1 MKQTSLALLL
11 TTALAATPL
20 AAQTVVTVNNT
31 RIDSSAIDQQ
41 VKIINEQSNGQVTD
55 SPELRENI
63 ARRLVTRELMI
74 QESRRLRLNESPEF
88 KQIIERA
95 RTDARTSGEDRK
107 PTFRQDWETFEG
119 NVTAQALVAHILRSN
134 PVTEAQVQQAYQEIT
149 NRYRGTQEVKLG
161 EIILN
166 NRDNAQKAVADLRRG
181 RRFTDVARQYTID
194 TPSRANGGISPT
206 FTPLKDLEEGA
217 PMVYNAVK
225 SLGQGKFTETPVES
239 NGIFAI
245 FYMEAK
251 RPVRVPPFAQL
262 KPQIQ
267 QDLQNLLIEQ
277 EIARLYQQANIR

>member
-1 MKQTSLALLL
+1 MKRTSLALLL
-11 TTALAATPL
+11 TTALAAAPL

-206 FTPLKDLEEGA
+206 LEEGA

>member
-11 TTALAATPL
+11 TTALAAAPL
-20 AAQTVVTVNNT
+20 AAKTVVTVNNT
-31 RIDSSAIDQQ
+31 RIDSAEIDQQ
-41 VKIINEQSNGQVTD
+41 VKIINEQSNGQVAD

-95 RTDARTSGEDRK
+95 RNDARSSGEDRK
-107 PTFRQDWETFEG
+107 PTFRQDWQTFEG
-119 NVTAQALVAHILRSN
+119 NVTAQALVAHILQSN

-166 NRDNAQKAVADLRRG
+166 NRDNAQKAVADLKRG
-181 RRFTDVARQYTID
+181 RNFADVARQYSID
-194 TPSRANGGISPT
+194 RTNQATGGITPG

-217 PMVYNAVK
+217 PTVYNAIR
-225 SLGQGKFTETPVES
+225 SLRQGSFTETPVES

-245 FYMEAK
+245 FYLADK
-251 RPVRVPPFAQL
+251 RPVHVPPFAQM
-262 KPQIQ
+262 KEQIQ

-277 EIARLYQQANIR
+277 EIARLYQQATIR

>member
-1 MKQTSLALLL
+1 MTGVQTCALPIS
-11 TTALAATPL
+11 AAPL

-31 RIDSSAIDQQ
+31 RIDSSTIDQQ

-107 PTFRQDWETFEG
+107 PTFQQDWETFEG

-134 PVTEAQVQQAYQEIT
+134 PVTDAQVQQAYQEIT

-166 NRDNAQKAVADLRRG
+166 NRDNAQKAIADLRRG
-181 RRFTDVARQYTID
+181 RRFTDVARQYNLTD
-194 TPSRANGGISPT
+194 R
-206 FTPLKDLEEGA
+206 
-217 PMVYNAVK
+217 K
-225 SLGQGKFTETPVES
+225 SV
-239 NGIFAI
+239 
-245 FYMEAK
+245 
-251 RPVRVPPFAQL
+251 V
-262 KPQIQ
+262 
-267 QDLQNLLIEQ
+267 
-277 EIARLYQQANIR
+277 

>member
-1 MKQTSLALLL
+1 MTGVQTCAL
-11 TTALAATPL
+11 P
-20 AAQTVVTVNNT
+20 
-31 RIDSSAIDQQ
+31 IF
-41 VKIINEQSNGQVTD
+41 NEQSNGQVTD

-107 PTFRQDWETFEG
+107 PTFQQDWETFEG

-134 PVTEAQVQQAYQEIT
+134 PVTDAQVQQAYQEIT

-166 NRDNAQKAVADLRRG
+166 NRDNAQKAIADLRRG

-206 FTPLKDLEEGA
+206 FTPLKDLEEGITKIGRA
-217 PMVYNAVK
+217 
-225 SLGQGKFTETPVES
+225 SCRE
-239 NGIFAI
+239 
-245 FYMEAK
+245 
-251 RPVRVPPFAQL
+251 RV
-262 KPQIQ
+262 
-267 QDLQNLLIEQ
+267 
-277 EIARLYQQANIR
+277 

>member
-1 MKQTSLALLL
+1 MKRTSLALLL
-11 TTALAATPL
+11 TTALAAAPL

-31 RIDSSAIDQQ
+31 RIDSSTIDQQ

-107 PTFRQDWETFEG
+107 PTFQQDWETFEG

-134 PVTEAQVQQAYQEIT
+134 PVTDAQVQQAYQEIT

-166 NRDNAQKAVADLRRG
+166 NRDNAQKAVADLRRLAASPMWP
-181 RRFTDVARQYTID
+181 VN
-194 TPSRANGGISPT
+194 TPSIRQAVPTAASAPLSP
-206 FTPLKDLEEGA
+206 
-217 PMVYNAVK
+217 
-225 SLGQGKFTETPVES
+225 
-239 NGIFAI
+239 
-245 FYMEAK
+245 
-251 RPVRVPPFAQL
+251 R
-262 KPQIQ
+262 
-267 QDLQNLLIEQ
+267 
-277 EIARLYQQANIR
+277 

>member
-11 TTALAATPL
+11 TTALAAVPL
-20 AAQTVVTVNNT
+20 AAKTVVTVNNT
-31 RIDSSAIDQQ
+31 RIDSAEIDQQ
-41 VKIINEQSNGQVTD
+41 VKIINEQSNGQVAD

-95 RTDARTSGEDRK
+95 RNDARSSGEDRK
-107 PTFRQDWETFEG
+107 PTFRQDWQTFEG
-119 NVTAQALVAHILRSN
+119 NVTAQALVAHILQSN

-166 NRDNAQKAVADLRRG
+166 NRDNAQKAVADLKRG
-181 RRFTDVARQYTID
+181 RNFADVARQYSID
-194 TPSRANGGISPT
+194 RTNQATGGITPG

-217 PMVYNAVK
+217 PTVYNAIR
-225 SLGQGKFTETPVES
+225 SLRQGSFTETPVES

-245 FYMEAK
+245 FYLADK
-251 RPVRVPPFAQL
+251 RPVRVPPFAQM
-262 KPQIQ
+262 KEQIQ

-277 EIARLYQQANIR
+277 EIARLYQQATIR